1 MKYPARSDP
10 WALWVFGLGIVACL
24 GVGVFI
30 ATLDVVAGVV
40 LTALLVLSLC
50 AMGFGTFYEVTPSHV
65 VVRVGPLP
73 AWRVRLDEIVEA
85 APVAGISATAHFAGS
100 SQAIR
105 ITSRRKILGFL
116 PPTTSISPRDR
127 EGFLRDLTAASAN
140 LELGDDGVVRRCQHS
155 AGTASHGE

>member
-10 WALWVFGLGIVACL
+10 WALWVFGLGIVVCI

-30 ATLDVVAGVV
+30 STLDVVAGVV

-50 AMGFGTFYEVTPSHV
+50 VMGFGTYYEMTPSHV
-65 VVRVGPLP
+65 VVRVGPLS

-85 APVAGISATAHFAGS
+85 APVSSISATAHFAGS

-105 ITSRRKILGFL
+105 ITSRRRILGCL
-116 PPTTSISPRDR
+116 PPSTSISPQDR
-127 EGFLRDLTAASAN
+127 SGFLNDLAAASPD
-140 LELGDDGVVRRCQHS
+140 LELCDDGVVRRCQHS
-155 AGTASHGE
+155 AGTASQGE